1 MSIIL
6 AVSRLQKNVW
16 SAGLGGGMGIFLA
29 EPITKALNEALT
41 ARAALSEVRR
51 VLEIIVPLAYRP
63 PIKVSM
69 TTSLPSCLL
78 CVSEASLDSCAV
90 HSGGLW
96 CCQWRLAPLYL
107 AFTYTWKHRLLTH
120 CCVDST
126 RHIVFRVLLTLLCCV
141 VSVKSLP

>member
-1 MSIIL
+1 
-6 AVSRLQKNVW
+6 
-16 SAGLGGGMGIFLA
+16 MGIFLA

-78 CVSEASLDSCAV
+78 CMSEASLDSCAV
-90 HSGGLW
+90 HSGGPW
-96 CCQWRLAPLYL
+96 CCQWGLATLVSCVYLYMEAQVNDSL
-107 AFTYTWKHRLLTH
+107 LYGLHRTH
-120 CCVDST
+120 
-126 RHIVFRVLLTLLCCV
+126 RVLLTLLCCV
-141 VSVKSLP
+141 VSIKSLP